1 MKTKIS
7 NIVMLILLMTI
18 IACKGDKKKVEDKET
33 NKTEKPTEMK
43 IEKAKKSEIQMQI
56 MLDCFETEGAYNKY
70 GEYEKTIAIPYKR
83 MTINGKDELLKPTR
97 KKVHGI
103 ENDSVFVVFEWFQHG
118 KDNTDDLCNEKKED
132 TTYSGNL
139 NSLFNDFDP
148 AEEKTVFVV
157 SLHDE
162 DFLDYEESDIE
173 DFYEYLLE
181 TASKCLDKPED
192 CIFSQDRVDDIL
204 RLRDKNTDEFLMPRR
219 IGNGVLVPK
228 F

>member
-18 IACKGDKKKVEDKET
+18 IACKNDKKKTQDE
-33 NKTEKPTEMK
+33 KTEAPTEMK
-43 IEKAKKSEIQMQI
+43 IKKTKKNEMQKRK
-56 MLDCFETEGAYNKY
+56 MLDCFETEGSYSKD
-70 GEYEKTIAIPYKR
+70 GEYQKTIAIPYKQMR
-83 MTINGKDELLKPTR
+83 INGKDELLKPIR

-118 KDNTDDLCNEKKED
+118 KDNTDDLCNERTQD
-132 TTYSGNL
+132 MIYSGNL
-139 NSLFNDFDP
+139 NDEFNNFDT
-148 AEEKTVFVV
+148 AKGKTVFVV

-162 DFLDYEESDIE
+162 DFLRYDASDLE
-173 DFYEYLLE
+173 DLYEYLLE
-181 TASKCLDKPED
+181 TASKCLNRPED

-204 RLRDKNTDEFLMPRR
+204 GDDDINIMMPRR

-228 F
+228 FK